1 MQTNNTDVHSQYL
14 GHTESAPTQG
24 VCALLV
30 YHCLSSRLLYR
41 ELSEAGPGLHALPRS
56 KLLRFRFSDT
66 PQRHRLGWA
75 CVCTQ
80 TLLSRSEQLR

>member
-56 KLLRFRFSDT
+56 KPLRFRYSGLHKGADSVGPEFCALPTSK
-66 PQRHRLGWA
+66 
-75 CVCTQ
+75 
-80 TLLSRSEQLR
+80 QLR

>member
-56 KLLRFRFSDT
+56 KTLR
-66 PQRHRLGWA
+66 
-75 CVCTQ
+75 
-80 TLLSRSEQLR
+80 